1 MKKRTRVLAL
11 TVAAAMSASLL
22 AGCGSSAQQGE
33 AAASSE
39 APASTTAAAD
49 GEEDNIIR
57 VGVVCSMTGGSAIY
71 GEGAQ
76 NAIDMA
82 VEEINAGDSGYKI
95 EIVNGGKVADD
106 AKDAKQ
112 AMNAYNKVMADSP
125 EAIVGS
131 FFSSVTLP
139 MAEQASKDGMLLLA
153 TGATNADVTLKGD
166 TIFRNCFIDPY
177 QGKMAALFAKDKGF
191 TKAAVIYAK
200 DDDYSNGLKDAFI
213 ENCEANGIEVAYTG
227 ECMTTDTDYSSQAAQ
242 AVHAYPERRY
252 SIVRM
257 DIDRFK
263 VINDLYGLKEGDKLL
278 IAIADLLR
286 EKMAGTHSVYGR
298 LGGDVFCLC
307 VDYSRERILA
317 GNAQGAGRRAGGDD
331 HRAAL
336 KDALAGVQRLD
347 PPGKANLVHLCQ
359 LRHRAEALGALL
371 HFFAQRKAVDAVLK
385 AGIVVD
391 LLRQRHLPAGG
402 ELFQYHYR
410 KPASGGVQGGGVSG
424 GAAADDDHIIDL
436 LHSHALTAPAF
447 PG

>member
-1 MKKRTRVLAL
+1 MKKRNRVLAL

-22 AGCGSSAQQGE
+22 AGCGSSAQQGG
-33 AAASSE
+33 AASSE
-39 APASTTAAAD
+39 TTTGTAVAASD
-49 GEEDNIIR
+49 GGEDNIIR

-125 EAIVGS
+125 EAIVGC

-153 TGATNADVTLKGD
+153 TGATNADVTLKGS

-242 AVHAYPERRY
+242 AVASGAELLYYPCFLDTVPLLVGAARNAGFTGAIMGGDGWDGSDTTGLAAQIDACYFKKHY
-252 SIVRM
+252 SIEAK
-257 DIDRFK
+257 DPS
-263 VINDLYGLKEGDKLL
+263 INNLDK
-278 IAIADLLR
+278 
-286 EKMAGTHSVYGR
+286 K
-298 LGGDVFCLC
+298 
-307 VDYSRERILA
+307 
-317 GNAQGAGRRAGGDD
+317 
-331 HRAAL
+331 
-336 KDALAGVQRLD
+336 
-347 PPGKANLVHLCQ
+347 
-359 LRHRAEALGALL
+359 
-371 HFFAQRKAVDAVLK
+371 
-385 AGIVVD
+385 
-391 LLRQRHLPAGG
+391 
-402 ELFQYHYR
+402 
-410 KPASGGVQGGGVSG
+410 
-424 GAAADDDHIIDL
+424 
-436 LHSHALTAPAF
+436 
-447 PG
+447 

>member
-1 MKKRTRVLAL
+1 MRKRNRVLAL
-11 TVAAAMSASLL
+11 TIAAAMSASLL
-22 AGCGSSAQQGE
+22 AGCGSSAQQGGS
-33 AAASSE
+33 AQASSAATSE
-39 APASTTAAAD
+39 AVSTAA

-57 VGVVCSMTGGSAIY
+57 VGAVCAMTGTNAIY

-153 TGATNADVTLKGD
+153 TGATNTEVTLKGD

-213 ENCEANGIEVAYTG
+213 ENCEAGGIEIVYTG

-242 AVHAYPERRY
+242 AVASGAELLYYPCFQDTVPLFVGAARNAG
-252 SIVRM
+252 
-257 DIDRFK
+257 FT
-263 VINDLYGLKEGDKLL
+263 G
-278 IAIADLLR
+278 AI
-286 EKMAGTHSVYGR
+286 M
-298 LGGDVFCLC
+298 GGDGWDGSDITGLAAQFEDCYFTNH
-307 VDYSRERILA
+307 YSSE
-317 GNAQGAGRRAGGDD
+317 D
-331 HRAAL
+331 
-336 KDALAGVQRLD
+336 
-347 PPGKANLVHLCQ
+347 
-359 LRHRAEALGALL
+359 
-371 HFFAQRKAVDAVLK
+371 
-385 AGIVVD
+385 
-391 LLRQRHLPAGG
+391 
-402 ELFQYHYR
+402 
-410 KPASGGVQGGGVSG
+410 
-424 GAAADDDHIIDL
+424 
-436 LHSHALTAPAF
+436 TAPAVQNF
-447 PG
+447 VQKYTEKYGTESLNACAALYYDAMYMLVQAAENAGGTDTASLVKGMTGMSFTGVGGDITLDENGDAIKSIAINTYVDGEVKWAETLSSDGKVVSKAE